1 MSLSPSDYAVRTA
14 PPPRADLARSTQIP
28 SARRGL
34 VSSRRMRAAV
44 VTDDELLRHGLV
56 HMMSRTDSVLLVG
69 NMRPGAELVG
79 RLQSLRPDLL
89 VFGTD
94 RDVTL
99 PTLLADLHPRPK
111 VVVVIDTDDPQTDP
125 LDLIRAGADGL
136 IDRRST
142 SHELLATLMRVAA
155 GHNALD
161 ASCANAVIT
170 RLRAP
175 VAAPDDACTPV
186 LTRREHEVLHLLTDG
201 LDNRT
206 IARNLFISEATV
218 KFHLHNIMGKFG
230 VHRRAALVSTALR
243 GRVIG
248 GR

>member
-1 MSLSPSDYAVRTA
+1 M
-14 PPPRADLARSTQIP
+14 
-28 SARRGL
+28 
-34 VSSRRMRAAV
+34 
-44 VTDDELLRHGLV
+44 
-56 HMMSRTDSVLLVG
+56 
-69 NMRPGAELVG
+69 
-79 RLQSLRPDLL
+79 
-89 VFGTD
+89 
-94 RDVTL
+94 
-99 PTLLADLHPRPK
+99 
-111 VVVVIDTDDPQTDP
+111 
-125 LDLIRAGADGL
+125 
-136 IDRRST
+136 
-142 SHELLATLMRVAA
+142 
-155 GHNALD
+155 
-161 ASCANAVIT
+161 IT

-175 VAAPDDACTPV
+175 AAAPDDACTPV